1 MPPRPATPAAASPR
15 QTTRSRRWSSLALLI
30 VLLAAALAGADYA
43 YGRAYDG
50 KIFRGVRLGPAMAA
64 GLGTDAAA
72 KLVEERVEKFG
83 RDGITFVASGTRAT
97 VLPTAGDPGD
107 PDVSYSWLSTDAEA
121 SAAAAMAYGRTGSW
135 LRQRVERTVALVR
148 PTQVALAQDFQP
160 ALLRRAL
167 EQRIGSLLAAAKPVT
182 VKLSAAGKV
191 RLDERVV
198 GETWAYDDAAAAA
211 ARLASQLIPGE
222 VPVASHTEQP
232 DVAAAEVPAS
242 LIRNAEKLLAEAPLT
257 FTYLDDEWEADA
269 VAVASWLRFERRS
282 GAVILTVDRP
292 SVEQFVAS
300 EIAAD
305 INQPASAI
313 KFKVEGGK
321 ATAFQPAQDGR
332 QLDVPGTAS
341 AVAAMVEGGSLAPL
355 ALDVKTT
362 PAPPSSD
369 ATELEI
375 RELVAVGTS
384 NFKGSPKNRRHN
396 IKVGADAVN
405 GTLIM
410 PGEEFSLLQTLGD
423 IDGSTGYLPELVI
436 KGNRTIPEFGGGL
449 CQIGTTSFR
458 AALAAGVPITQRRN
472 HSYRV
477 VYYEPAGTD
486 ATIYDPAP
494 DFRFRNDYPT
504 PLLFQTHIEGDEV
517 RFELWGVKD
526 GRVATQTKPVITNVV
541 APAPTKI
548 VETLDLAPGEEK
560 CTESAHAGADASFT
574 YSVTYPNG
582 QASSTVFNSHYVP
595 WQAVCLVGVAQL
607 SASSTP
613 ASTTVPLN
621 P

>member
-1 MPPRPATPAAASPR
+1 MAFGPSA
-15 QTTRSRRWSSLALLI
+15 RRWIWRILLA
-30 VLLAAALAGADYA
+30 LAAAVLLYGADYA
-43 YGRAYDG
+43 YARAYQG
-50 KIFRGVRLGPAMAA
+50 RVFRSVRLGPTLVS
-64 GLGTDAAA
+64 GLGTARVVQV
-72 KLVEERVEKFG
+72 VEERADRFG
-83 RDGITFVASGTRAT
+83 RNGLTFVASGTRAT

-107 PDVSYSWLSTDAEA
+107 PDVSYSWLSTDAEQ
-121 SAAAAMAYGRTGSW
+121 SAAAALAYGRTGSW
-135 LRQRVERTVALVR
+135 IRQRAERVAALVR
-148 PTQVALAQDFQP
+148 PAQVPLAQDFQP

-167 EQRIGSLLAAAKPVT
+167 EQRLGSLLAAAKPVT
-182 VKLSAAGKV
+182 VQLSSAGKV
-191 RLDERVV
+191 RLDERVI
-198 GETWAYDDAAAAA
+198 GQAWAYDDAAAAA

-222 VPVASHTEQP
+222 VPLASYTEEP
-232 DVAAAEVPAS
+232 DVTAAEVPAS
-242 LIRNAEKLLAEAPLT
+242 LVSYAEKLLAKAPLK
-257 FTYLDDEWEADA
+257 FTYQADSWEADA
-269 VAVASWLRFERRS
+269 ATVASWLRFTRR
-282 GAVILTVDRP
+282 GGPVQIAVDRAA
-292 SVEQFVAS
+292 VEQFVAS
-300 EIAAD
+300 EVAAD
-305 INQPASAI
+305 INQPASTI

-332 QLDVPGTAS
+332 RLDIGAAVD
-341 AVAAMVEGGSLAPL
+341 AVATDVTSG
-355 ALDVKTT
+355 ALDPIEVTVETT

-396 IKVGADAVN
+396 IAVGAAAVN

-410 PGEEFSLLQTLGD
+410 PGEEFSLLRTLGS
-423 IDGSTGYLPELVI
+423 IDASTGYLPELVI

-517 RFELWGVKD
+517 AFELWGVQD
-526 GRVATQTKPVITNVV
+526 GRVATQTKPVITNVK
-541 APAPTKI
+541 APAPTRM
-548 VETLDLAPGEEK
+548 VETLDLAPGEKK

-574 YSVTYPNG
+574 YSVTYPSG